1 MLAVIR
7 LVLTALLAVLFVVAM
22 AGVFSSGTGMVEKV
36 VLACAALLIALAVSS
51 VWRLGTHAPH

>member
-7 LVLTALLAVLFVVAM
+7 LVLTALLAMLFVVAM

-36 VLACAALLIALAVSS
+36 VLVGAALLIALAVSG
-51 VWRLGTHAPH
+51 VRRLGTGAPH